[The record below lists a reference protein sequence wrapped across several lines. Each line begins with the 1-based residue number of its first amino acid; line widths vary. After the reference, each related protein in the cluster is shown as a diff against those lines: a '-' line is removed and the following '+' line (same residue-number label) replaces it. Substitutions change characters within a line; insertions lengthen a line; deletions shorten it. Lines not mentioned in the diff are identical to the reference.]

1 MLVSNLYQT
10 CLHHKLSNFHSFCGR
25 PGICL
30 SLMFIRGVV
39 FNQENG
45 LCIRKIVTIILILKN
60 PQIMAPFTNAAKMI
74 QEAEES
80 GKSLL
85 EVSLRD
91 SFLLS
96 TKTK

>member
-1 MLVSNLYQT
+1 MGSVLENNKYY
-10 CLHHKLSNFHSFCGR
+10 CKLQFF
-25 PGICL
+25 
-30 SLMFIRGVV
+30 
-39 FNQENG
+39 
-45 LCIRKIVTIILILKN
+45 LILKN
-60 PQIMAPFTNAAKMI
+60 PQIMAPLTNAAKMI

-85 EVSLRD
+85 EVSPID